1 MPVRRIKQSNKKD
14 RFTRLVVI
22 LGLVALVALGIK
34 YLVENRWDLLW
45 QVIPSIIALGLLFTF
60 GKKFNQDLASHF
72 ALSFTL
78 VVHNLGLYSTHP
90 LGIGFDHYTH
100 FLGGFTVALI
110 TDRIFSERL
119 TRAKRFAILL
129 LAALGVGAVW
139 EIIQWLD
146 AYIVPGFEMFR
157 ADDISNSMKDM
168 ICNGLGGTAMGII
181 TLFRKRH

>member
-1 MPVRRIKQSNKKD
+1 MPVKRMEPSARKD

-45 QVIPSIIALGLLFTF
+45 QVIPSVVALGLFFTF

-72 ALSFTL
+72 ALTFTL

-90 LGIGFDHYTH
+90 LGIRFDHYTH
-100 FLGGFTVALI
+100 FLGGFTVALVA
-110 TDRIFSERL
+110 DRIL
-119 TRAKRFAILL
+119 TEKITRTKRFALIL

-146 AYIVPGFEMFR
+146 GYVIQGFDMFSS
-157 ADDISNSMKDM
+157 DDISNSMRDM
-168 ICNGLGGTAMGII
+168 ICNGLGGTVMGII
-181 TLFRKRH
+181 TLFRKQH